1 MLVVAKQ
8 TLQVKSLEEL
18 TEIIKLAF
26 DNIDTN
32 LSLSYILSYLTLA
45 IEFNPD
51 TLVLE
56 QLPGQSVY
64 ENGVWLFKHDENKT
78 QTLFESLKFN

>member
-32 LSLSYILSYLTLA
+32 LSLSYILSYLTFA

-64 ENGVWLFKHDENKT
+64 ENGLFKHDENKT